1 MRIGERLKELRGALS
16 QAEAAKRIGVA
27 QQGWARY
34 ESGSVAPGAD
44 ALCRIC
50 SEFGVASDWLL
61 GLDERK
67 PMNTLGNRLKELRG
81 SRSQKEMGASLGI
94 QLNAWARYERGEV
107 MPGADMLAKICTTL
121 GVSAD
126 WLLDIPGEHSAP
138 PVSVRTGW
146 EKEIERLRGENAG
159 LKFALKSFADLLAA
173 SKEISR

>member
-61 GLDERK
+61 GLSEDRNGK
-67 PMNTLGNRLKELRG
+67 
-81 SRSQKEMGASLGI
+81 SD
-94 QLNAWARYERGEV
+94 AR
-107 MPGADMLAKICTTL
+107 
-121 GVSAD
+121 VSA
-126 WLLDIPGEHSAP
+126 L
-138 PVSVRTGW
+138 
-146 EKEIERLRGENAG
+146 EKEVTRLQGMVAG
-159 LKFALKSFADLLAA
+159 LKFALDHA
-173 SKEISR
+173 SAPASCG